1 MKRLLSILLVF
12 SMLLAFSACGV
23 KPAVSSDS
31 ASSAAPVS
39 VSETEASETS
49 EDTTPTSTP
58 TPASEVS
65 AQEPED
71 STVLDSVAQDVV
83 LVDDEN
89 CTMTL
94 VSVSPNNAWG
104 YTWNVFMENKTD
116 KNLMFSLD
124 NVSINGVMCDPFW
137 ATIVSAGKKSNEEI
151 SWMTEDF
158 EQLGITDVTVVEFD
172 LSIYDD
178 DDWNA
183 PDLVND
189 TFTVYPLGQDAV
201 QLMEY
206 TPGPNDKV
214 LFDNDECTMI
224 VTGFDPDGLLGYTMN
239 TYLVNKTDRTLFF
252 SADNVSVNDAMCD
265 PFWGVTVS
273 PGKAA
278 YQGISW
284 SPDDFNL
291 NSISTVEQ
299 IQMDLIVFDNDTLED
314 VLTDTFVIEP

>member
-1 MKRLLSILLVF
+1 MKRMLSILLVF
-12 SMLLAFSACGV
+12 SILLALSACGV
-23 KPAVSSDS
+23 NPLASMDS
-31 ASSAAPVS
+31 ASSAEPVS
-39 VSETEASETS
+39 ISETS
-49 EDTTPTSTP
+49 APESVEETPEPTP
-58 TPASEVS
+58 TPMVSVHESESS
-65 AQEPED
+65 A
-71 STVLDSVAQDVV
+71 LDAIEQDVV

-89 CTMTL
+89 CTMKL
-94 VSVSPNNAWG
+94 VSISPDNAWG

-124 NVSINGVMCDPFW
+124 KVSINGVMCDPFW

-158 EQLGITDVTVVEFD
+158 EQIGITDVTVVEFE

-189 TFTVYPLGQDAV
+189 TFTVYPLGEDAV

-206 TPGPNDKV
+206 TPGPDDQV
-214 LFDNDECTMI
+214 LFDNDDCTMI
-224 VTGFDPDGLLGYTMN
+224 ITGFDPDGLWGYTMN
-239 TYLVNKTDRTLFF
+239 AYLVNKTDLTLSFF
-252 SADNVSVNDAMCD
+252 MDNVSVNDAMCD
-265 PFWGVTVS
+265 PFWGATVA
-273 PGKAA
+273 PGKAS
-278 YQGISW
+278 YESISW

-299 IQMDLIVFDNDTLED
+299 IQMDLTVYDDDSMDDI
-314 VLTDTFVIEP
+314 LTDTFVVEP